1 MSKDSIAKYH
11 QNNKERV
18 QKKACEKY
26 QSIFEDKKKKRDNMV
41 LNDTKI
47 YQKMENK
54 SLLSKKRL

>member
-26 QSIFEDKKKKRDNMV
+26 QSIFEDKKKKKGQYGPERYKN
-41 LNDTKI
+41 LPENGK
-47 YQKMENK
+47 QKLVE
-54 SLLSKKRL
+54 